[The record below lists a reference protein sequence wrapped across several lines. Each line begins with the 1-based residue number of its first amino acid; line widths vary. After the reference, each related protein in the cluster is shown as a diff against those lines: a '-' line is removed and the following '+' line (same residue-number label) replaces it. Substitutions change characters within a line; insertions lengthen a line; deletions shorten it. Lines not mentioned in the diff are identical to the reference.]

1 MSASE
6 LPADHAELMDGVY
19 RWQRQIYD
27 LTRKY
32 YLLGR
37 DQMIVGLDVPAN
49 GRVLELGCGTGRNIA
64 LAARRYPD
72 ARLYGLDIS
81 AEMLETASKA
91 IGRDGLSGRAVLAR
105 GDATDFD
112 AKTLFGVER
121 FDRIFVSY
129 SLSMIP
135 GWEKTVSAAL
145 AALAPGGSLHVVDFG
160 QQEGLP
166 NWFRTLLRG
175 WLKKFHVTPRE
186 SLREVL
192 ESESRRTGAS
202 FCFRALYRGYAW
214 LAVVKIAHSYLPL
227 DGGGRAEGAGGQAPR
242 PGATRRPSPS
252 RGG

>member
-1 MSASE
+1 MSTSE

-19 RWQRQIYD
+19 RWQRHIYD

-37 DQMIVGLDVPAN
+37 DQMIAGLDVPAN
-49 GRVLELGCGTGRNIA
+49 GTALELGCGTGRNIA
-64 LAARRYPD
+64 LAARRYPN
-72 ARLYGLDIS
+72 ARFYGLDIS
-81 AEMLETASKA
+81 AEMLETASKTIA
-91 IGRDGLSGRAVLAR
+91 REGLSGRVVLAR

-112 AKTLFGVER
+112 AKTLFGVEH

-166 NWFRTLLRG
+166 RWFRAVLRG

-192 ESESRRTGAS
+192 ESESRRTGAT
-202 FCFRALYRGYAW
+202 FRFRTLYRGYAW
-214 LAVVKIAHSYLPL
+214 LAIVKIAN
-227 DGGGRAEGAGGQAPR
+227 
-242 PGATRRPSPS
+242 
-252 RGG
+252 

>member
-1 MSASE
+1 MSTTE
-6 LPADHAELMDGVY
+6 LPASHAELMDGVY
-19 RWQRQIYD
+19 RWQRHIYD

-37 DQMIVGLDVPAN
+37 DLMISGLDVPA
-49 GRVLELGCGTGRNIA
+49 GGTVLELGCGTGRNII

-72 ARLYGLDIS
+72 ARFFGLDIS
-81 AEMLETASKA
+81 AEMLETAGTA
-91 IGRDGLSGRAVLAR
+91 IAREGLSGRVTLAR

-112 AKTLFGVER
+112 TDALYGVER

-145 AALAPGGSLHVVDFG
+145 AALSSNGSLHIVDFG

-166 NWFRTLLRG
+166 GWFRALLRG
-175 WLKKFHVTPRE
+175 WLKKFHVAPR
-186 SLREVL
+186 STLREIL

-202 FCFRALYRGYAW
+202 FRFRTLYRGYAW
-214 LAVVKIAHSYLPL
+214 LAVI
-227 DGGGRAEGAGGQAPR
+227 GPR
-242 PGATRRPSPS
+242 P
-252 RGG
+252 